1 MGNQN
6 VTEVGRRETFVL
18 STPPTMATP
27 RLPFLYPSL
36 MRAVRS
42 CQPRTYRSLQ
52 VARPRTF
59 HATRGRHQQ
68 AYQRRY
74 GPAVAPNT
82 PSNSSKSAES
92 ASDQVAEGTG
102 EDQVEIG
109 MTESNTPPPEEPSQ
123 SESQSP
129 QSQPESESEP
139 QSQSPPPDSSTETHD
154 AIDAVSATEVKDS
167 STTNTTEQNTAE
179 PTTTEASIEPE
190 IEEEQ
195 TEDDSSENPSSS
207 SKSSSKDVG
216 EEMSQRPPYTNQS
229 AFEEVYHMPSPSTYL
244 TPSGDPIASGEK
256 PPHLSPAPY
265 VHHFDTYSLVLDL
278 QNGGYSNEQSIT
290 IMKAVRS
297 SLQNNLDFAKQ
308 SLTSKS
314 DEENEIYLF
323 KAACS
328 ELQQSLQTA
337 RNSEVQHSRASR
349 GQLEHEIDI
358 LSQRLTQE
366 LSGMKDEIKGMFNDH
381 KMSTR
386 EQQRMIDTSVQELN
400 YKITVS
406 LNSDGK
412 SEAEG
417 LRWILTRRA
426 ALTVATCACEFFLP
440 FSLKLLAHCDSNL
453 LSSHGDR
460 IPQVCLHPQGA
471 RAEGRQGGRAACR
484 QRSHQRNPRRPR
496 RWSQEKVA
504 IYCRGTS
511 WRISGL
517 MYSIKPCLH
526 SLL

>member
-1 MGNQN
+1 
-6 VTEVGRRETFVL
+6 
-18 STPPTMATP
+18 
-27 RLPFLYPSL
+27 
-36 MRAVRS
+36 MR
-42 CQPRTYRSLQ
+42 PD
-52 VARPRTF
+52 
-59 HATRGRHQQ
+59 
-68 AYQRRY
+68 
-74 GPAVAPNT
+74 
-82 PSNSSKSAES
+82 SSKPAENT
-92 ASDQVAEGTG
+92 SDQVADGTG
-102 EDQVEIG
+102 EAQAEINTTG
-109 MTESNTPPPEEPSQ
+109 SNSSPPESSQSQ
-123 SESQSP
+123 SEP
-129 QSQPESESEP
+129 EPESESEP
-139 QSQSPPPDSSTETHD
+139 QPQAPPPDSSTETHD
-154 AIDAVSATEVKDS
+154 AIDAASASESTDSPAVNTTDQSAT
-167 STTNTTEQNTAE
+167 E

-195 TEDDSSENPSSS
+195 VEDESPENPHSS

-216 EEMSQRPPYTNQS
+216 EEMSQMPPYANQS

-244 TPSGDPIASGEK
+244 TPSGEPISSGKK

-278 QNGGYSNEQSIT
+278 HKGGYTNEQSIT

-297 SLQNNLDFAKQ
+297 ILQNNLDFAKQ

-314 DEENEIYLF
+314 DVENESYLF

-426 ALTVATCACEFFLP
+426 ALTVATCACEFPLNP
-440 FSLKLLAHCDSNL
+440 
-453 LSSHGDR
+453 
-460 IPQVCLHPQGA
+460 HP
-471 RAEGRQGGRAACR
+471 
-484 QRSHQRNPRRPR
+484 
-496 RWSQEKVA
+496 
-504 IYCRGTS
+504 Y
-511 WRISGL
+511 L
-517 MYSIKPCLH
+517 
-526 SLL
+526 